1 MEYQSPLSRLYHWER
16 EAPGRVF
23 LKQPIDGKWHT
34 WTWKQVAREV
44 RQLAGSLQALGLPKH
59 SHIAM
64 ISKNC
69 AHWIICDLAII
80 MAGHVSIPLHPNQ
93 QANCLQEVLQRSE
106 SALLFVGKLD
116 NWNEM
121 KAGVPGHIKCISFPF
136 CNNDGCVSWSTFNDE
151 HAPINENIERSAT
164 ELCSIVYT
172 SGTGGAPKGVM
183 LTFEAFA
190 FVTQNAT
197 QHLGLTHRDRFFSYL
212 PLSHIAERMLV
223 EMGSLY
229 LGAQVAFAESLQTFS
244 QNITT
249 SKPTVFLGVHRI
261 WTKFQQGIL
270 AKIPQK
276 KLDVMLRV
284 PIISQIVKTKIRK
297 GLGLNGST
305 LVLTGAS
312 PTPQGLLSWFKH
324 IGVTIQESYAL
335 TENCCYSNIT
345 LKEKIKI
352 GYVGRPFPN
361 YEVRLGPDDEIQVK
375 HKGLMQGYYKEPE
388 KTLEAFTKDGFFRT
402 GDQGFIDE
410 EGFLRITGRI
420 KDLFKTSKG
429 KYVAPS
435 AIEMKF
441 ATHSIVEQVCVIGSG
456 MCQPMALVTLSQ
468 TGKQMSKED
477 IRTTA
482 AIMMQQ
488 MNDSLAAH
496 EKLGKI
502 IVLKEEWTVDNNLLP
517 PSLKIKRNEIEKRYA
532 VYYDN
537 WELSETEIH
546 FVNNYL

>member
-1 MEYQSPLSRLYHWER
+1 
-16 EAPGRVF
+16 
-23 LKQPIDGKWHT
+23 
-34 WTWKQVAREV
+34 
-44 RQLAGSLQALGLPKH
+44 
-59 SHIAM
+59 
-64 ISKNC
+64 
-69 AHWIICDLAII
+69 
-80 MAGHVSIPLHPNQ
+80 
-93 QANCLQEVLQRSE
+93 
-106 SALLFVGKLD
+106 
-116 NWNEM
+116 
-121 KAGVPGHIKCISFPF
+121 
-136 CNNDGCVSWSTFNDE
+136 
-151 HAPINENIERSAT
+151 
-164 ELCSIVYT
+164 
-172 SGTGGAPKGVM
+172 
-183 LTFEAFA
+183 
-190 FVTQNAT
+190 
-197 QHLGLTHRDRFFSYL
+197 
-212 PLSHIAERMLV
+212 
-223 EMGSLY
+223 MGSLY

-297 GLGLNGST
+297 GLGLNGAT

-312 PTPQGLLSWFKH
+312 PTPQGLLSWFKR

-375 HKGLMQGYYKEPE
+375 HKGLMKGYYNEPE